1 MRIPKNI
8 PNELKRLINAIVKRS
23 GDCENWLNGYNRNPW
38 GFTWYGFRMMCE
50 PLFGSY
56 GCIGY
61 SIDYRGYEVIVD
73 NDLSRIEIPDEDEI
87 E

>member
-38 GFTWYGFRMMCE
+38 GFTWYGSRMTCE
-50 PLFGSY
+50 PMFCSY
-56 GCIGY
+56 GSIGY
-61 SIDYRGYEVIVD
+61 RINYKGYEVIVD